1 MPDRAHVAL
10 YGLDIAKLAAYYTTI
25 AGFEIHEVD
34 DGFTSLH
41 IPTLELVLVRIR
53 PEHAAGLVVTD
64 PPDRRED
71 TPIKLSL
78 VVPSLA
84 TARVAAPALGGVVD
98 PPEAEWTW
106 GGFTR
111 VDGHD
116 PEGNVVQLM
125 EPMDRPD

>member
-1 MPDRAHVAL
+1 MPDRAHVAV
-10 YGLDIAKLAAYYTTI
+10 YALDVGRMAAYYTGI

-34 DGFTSLH
+34 DGFTTLH
-41 IPTLELVLVRIR
+41 TTTLELVLVRIP
-53 PEHAAGLVVTD
+53 PEHATGLVIAE
-64 PPDRRED
+64 PPRRREE

-84 TARVAAPALGGVVD
+84 AARDAAPSYGALVD

-106 GGFTR
+106 SGYTR
-111 VDGHD
+111 IDGHD

-125 EPMDRPD
+125 EPAG

>member
-1 MPDRAHVAL
+1 MPDRAHVAV
-10 YGLDIAKLAAYYTTI
+10 YALDVPRLAAYYTGI

-34 DGFTSLH
+34 DGFTTLH
-41 IPTLELVLVRIR
+41 TPTLELVLVRIR
-53 PEHAAGLVVTD
+53 PEHAEGLVVTD
-64 PPDRRED
+64 PPQRRED

-84 TARVAAPALGGVVD
+84 SAREMAPTFGAVVD
-98 PPEAEWTW
+98 PVEDEWTW

-111 VDGHD
+111 CDGHD

-125 EPMDRPD
+125 ETAT

>member
-1 MPDRAHVAL
+1 MHDRAHVAL
-10 YGLDIAKLAAYYTTI
+10 YGLDVARLASYYTGI

-34 DGFTSLH
+34 DGFTTLH

-53 PEHAAGLVVTD
+53 PEHAEGLVVTD
-64 PPDRRED
+64 PPERRED
-71 TPIKLSL
+71 TPIKVSL

-84 TARVAAPALGGVVD
+84 AARAAAPSYGGLVD

-106 GGFTR
+106 SGYTR

-116 PEGNVVQLM
+116 PEGNIVQLM
-125 EPMDRPD
+125 EVAE

>member
-1 MPDRAHVAL
+1 MTDRAHVAL
-10 YGLDIAKLAAYYTTI
+10 YGLDLARLAAYYTTI

-34 DGFTSLH
+34 DGFTTLQ
-41 IPTLELVLVRIR
+41 IPTLELVLVRVR
-53 PEHAAGLVVTD
+53 PEHADAAAVAS
-64 PPDRRED
+64 PPKRRAD
-71 TPIKLSL
+71 TPIKVSL

-84 TARVAAPALGGVVD
+84 DAREAAPALGAVVD

-106 GGFTR
+106 SGFTR

-125 EPMDRPD
+125 EPADASD